1 MLSRA
6 GAPRP
11 PDILPDLHVFVVH
24 DDGAQ
29 AIGERPGHFGRG
41 IGDAVSHIGEETA
54 DVAVLHQTRD
64 TVRDVVEQT
73 CKSTKKRLLAGRQA
87 DRQNNMVHCRAD

>member
-6 GAPRP
+6 GASRP
-11 PDILPDLHVFVVH
+11 PDILPDLHVLIIH
-24 DDGAQ
+24 DDSAQ
-29 AIGERPGHFGRG
+29 TVGERPGHFGRG

-54 DVAVLHQTRD
+54 DVAVLHQTRN

-73 CKSTKKRLLAGRQA
+73 CENAQISKKAGRI
-87 DRQNNMVHCRAD
+87 